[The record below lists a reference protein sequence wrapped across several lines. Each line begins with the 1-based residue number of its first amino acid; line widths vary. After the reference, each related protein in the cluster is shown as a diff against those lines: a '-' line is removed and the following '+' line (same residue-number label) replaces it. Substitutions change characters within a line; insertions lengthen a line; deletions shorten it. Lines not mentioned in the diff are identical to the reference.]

1 MRNISWEFDTHKFQ
15 ILIYDTYYFL
25 QIRVKTNFLLNKLKK
40 KKNGSI
46 SIYKSLRLMKLMLKS
61 NKHSYTYREIN
72 KGSHQVWTLQ

>member
-40 KKNGSI
+40 KKWF
-46 SIYKSLRLMKLMLKS
+46 YKYLQIFE
-61 NKHSYTYREIN
+61 TYETN
-72 KGSHQVWTLQ
+72 AEKQ